1 LTITPETAYIDI
13 RSSETAVSARL
24 PIRNASQRSGG
35 MMPVR
40 IGLIILTSCIIFVAI
55 VSSGKVYASDL
66 SVRKAATPTG
76 PAHLGAYN
84 NSNVHESQQNGLR
97 SPIGISPMPFRPEP
111 STVAV
116 EHRGEE
122 NSQKFFAYPD
132 IRNLVKKVNPS
143 VVSIR
148 MLEAGS
154 QWSLGNMSFNSEPQG
169 KAMGYGSGFIV
180 SRNGLIITNE
190 HVLRNGTRIE
200 VELLNGK
207 KYDARML
214 YKDTKND
221 LALIKIEVEGLPPV
235 KMGNSDGVELGE
247 WVIGIGNPYGIGQSV
262 MVGIVSAQKRT
273 IQGAGYPPLIQIDA
287 AMNLGNSGGPL
298 FNMEGEVVGINT
310 ILLWKS
316 QGIGFATPINVAKD
330 FLIRNKLVLEPVKP
344 VMTAMDGPMGPVSD
358 QPRAMSEPF
367 NPLEPPWK
375 FKR

>member
-1 LTITPETAYIDI
+1 
-13 RSSETAVSARL
+13 
-24 PIRNASQRSGG
+24 
-35 MMPVR
+35 MPVR
-40 IGLIILTSCIIFVAI
+40 LGLIIITGCMIFVSI
-55 VSSGKVYASDL
+55 VSPGELYASDL

-76 PAHLGAYN
+76 PVSLGGYHN
-84 NSNVHESQQNGLR
+84 GNVPEREQSGLR
-97 SPIGISPMPFRPEP
+97 SPIGLSPMPFRPEP
-111 STVAV
+111 STVAM
-116 EHRGEE
+116 EHRSEE
-122 NSQKFFAYPD
+122 KVQNFFSYPD

-200 VELLNGK
+200 VELLNGR

-273 IQGAGYPPLIQIDA
+273 IPGAGYPPLIQIDA

-330 FLIRNKLVLEPVKP
+330 FLIRNKLVLEPAKP
-344 VMTAMDGPMGPVSD
+344 MMTAMDGPMGPVSD